1 MTTEKQNDLTP
12 TSHPALASASG
23 SDASSEM
30 LDSLSRNVTALA
42 LAIDPQAT
50 HGPETEKLV
59 KYESEIREKLFG
71 LLCGLYDDAI
81 CQDDKGTRAWVLPL
95 VEMLG
100 WRERIRERLWPKP
113 SYPTASERRQ
123 NDQAE
128 ASARSRK
135 EK

>member
-1 MTTEKQNDLTP
+1 MTSQITADDSSKIGARLA
-12 TSHPALASASG
+12 PAGG

-30 LDSLSRNVTALA
+30 LDALSRNVTALA

-50 HGPETEKLV
+50 HGPETDKLV
-59 KYESEIREKLFG
+59 KYEGEIREKLFG

-81 CQDDKGTRAWVLPL
+81 CQDDKGTRAWVFPL

-123 NDQAE
+123 NDK
-128 ASARSRK
+128 S
-135 EK
+135 

>member
-1 MTTEKQNDLTP
+1 MQKFKL
-12 TSHPALASASG
+12 G
-23 SDASSEM
+23 RASSEM
-30 LDSLSRNVTALA
+30 LDELSRNVTALA

-59 KYESEIREKLFG
+59 KYEGEIREKLFG

-100 WRERIRERLWPKP
+100 WRERIRERLWPNP
-113 SYPTASERRQ
+113 SYPTAGERRQ
-123 NDQAE
+123 NAPHEPCGTETVKQPE
-128 ASARSRK
+128 TRS
-135 EK
+135 E